1 MAVVT
6 FGGDLRAGQLRG
18 AGVSTTPLLEARVTG
33 NEFRE
38 KLAAGGTLPLS
49 KTEWESLSPDF
60 PEVERHNTQLAG
72 PLLIVEVGESLAAV
86 EQPSR
91 DARVARLL
99 GGPEEVR
106 AFVEKR
112 LEEYERMW
120 DGCGVKIEYYERS

>member
-1 MAVVT
+1 MT
-6 FGGDLRAGQLRG
+6 IL
-18 AGVSTTPLLEARVTG
+18 SLEVMMTA

-38 KLAAGGTLPLS
+38 KLLAGGTLPLS
-49 KTEWESLSPDF
+49 KAEWELLASTF

-72 PLLIVEVGESLAAV
+72 PLLIVEVEGSLAAV

-99 GGPEEVR
+99 GGPEEAK

-120 DGCGVKIEYYERS
+120 DGCGVKIGYYEES